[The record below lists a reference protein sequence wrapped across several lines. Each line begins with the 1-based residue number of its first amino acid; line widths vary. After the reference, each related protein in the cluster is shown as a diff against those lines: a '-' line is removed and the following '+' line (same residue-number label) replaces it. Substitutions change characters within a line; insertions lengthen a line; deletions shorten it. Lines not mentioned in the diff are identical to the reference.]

1 LAEQGY
7 EDLSTNR
14 VALAAGVSI
23 GSLYQYFP
31 SKEALVGELVD
42 RHCDRM
48 NALFADA
55 FLRGAAA
62 EPRELARLV
71 VGAIYQA
78 TIENP
83 RLVRTLREKMPH
95 LGRVNRLEENLEQV
109 TRAVAAYF
117 ADRKKLLRVR
127 SPELAAFYVVEIGES
142 LTMATMT
149 KRPQVD
155 PDVVIDEIT
164 DIIVRYVFK

>member
-1 LAEQGY
+1 
-7 EDLSTNR
+7 
-14 VALAAGVSI
+14 
-23 GSLYQYFP
+23 
-31 SKEALVGELVD
+31 
-42 RHCDRM
+42 
-48 NALFADA
+48 
-55 FLRGAAA
+55 
-62 EPRELARLV
+62 
-71 VGAIYQA
+71 
-78 TIENP
+78 
-83 RLVRTLREKMPH
+83 
-95 LGRVNRLEENLEQV
+95 VNRLEENLEQV